1 MTKAHCSHY
10 SMMKLP
16 SSGGRDA
23 RLFFRDISARKT
35 YHRRAMKITFPLF
48 IVVST
53 LLLTPSLE
61 AQTGSQYRSGHQHV
75 QPSNQQ
81 AVIARELQC
90 LTQTAASLEQL
101 FADHLRRNRPRPT
114 RAEMDFSTALHELNE
129 DIQHFSNDL
138 RGGQSLDHIY
148 RTFHM
153 VDYSAQDTWALAAQ
167 AGYARSLNGWL
178 ADIDDHVRHLGEQGM
193 RNPRFQQIQM
203 DNRYHNQ
210 YRSQQGDFQFA
221 PVPLYDERGNRI
233 NPQQPISGPT
243 RPGERPRDGEIRINL
258 GEALGRIFG
267 GRR

>member
-1 MTKAHCSHY
+1 MNHAF
-10 SMMKLP
+10 LRDFVP
-16 SSGGRDA
+16 SNHHH
-23 RLFFRDISARKT
+23 
-35 YHRRAMKITFPLF
+35 HRIMKIT
-48 IVVST
+48 
-53 LLLTPSLE
+53 TPSLFAVAVVFLAPCAQ
-61 AQTGSQYRSGHQHV
+61 AQTGPQRRAGHHHHQQQHSQ
-75 QPSNQQ
+75 
-81 AVIARELQC
+81 ATIARELQC

-101 FADHLRRNRPRPT
+101 FADHLRRNRSRPT
-114 RAEMDFSTALHELNE
+114 RAELDFSIALHELNE

-138 RGGQSLDHIY
+138 RGGESLDHIY

-153 VDYSAQDTWALAAQ
+153 VDYSAQDAWALAAQ

-210 YRSQQGDFQFA
+210 YRGQQSDFQFA

-233 NPQQPISGPT
+233 QPQQPISGPA
-243 RPGERPRDGEIRINL
+243 RPGERPREGEIRINL
-258 GEALGRIFG
+258 GDALGRIFG